1 MDGATGISR
10 QGRISNDTT
19 QRRRLD
25 AKENVMNRLVL
36 VMWVLVSV
44 GGAMSISAAADD
56 HGKHPKQGKCIA
68 KAMTHL

>member
-1 MDGATGISR
+1 
-10 QGRISNDTT
+10 
-19 QRRRLD
+19 
-25 AKENVMNRLVL
+25 MNRLVL

-68 KAMTHL
+68 KAMTHLYCRPLHRSHTKEAP

>member
-1 MDGATGISR
+1 
-10 QGRISNDTT
+10 
-19 QRRRLD
+19 
-25 AKENVMNRLVL
+25 MNRLVL

-68 KAMTHL
+68 KAMAHL